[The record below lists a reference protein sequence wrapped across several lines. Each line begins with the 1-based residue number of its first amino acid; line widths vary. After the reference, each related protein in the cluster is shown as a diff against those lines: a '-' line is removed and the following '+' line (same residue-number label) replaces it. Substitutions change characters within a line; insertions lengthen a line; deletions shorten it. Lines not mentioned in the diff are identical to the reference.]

1 LSRLL
6 PPLRLFL
13 GGLRGL
19 AAHLHLDLT
28 RFTPRSGPALA
39 GRRGSGTVVYLFA
52 AGDELGV
59 GFMSSDAI
67 SSPPPS
73 SLVGGKYELLGLIGR
88 GGMGSVYQ
96 GRHSSLGTPVAIKF
110 IEAEY
115 ANSQDARSRFDTEAR
130 AAATIQSKHA
140 IQIYDH
146 GVTDDGRPYIV
157 MELLIGESV
166 DARIKRLGSVPL
178 ADTARMVRQ
187 VARALGRAHER
198 GIVHRDLK
206 PENIF
211 LVRGPDDDE
220 DVAKVLDFGIAK
232 IRTTPGAVGVS
243 SSTKTGTLLG
253 TPFYMSPEQA
263 RGLRSVDHRSD
274 LWSLGVIVFKCV
286 TGNLPFDGESLG
298 DLLVKICTSPVPV
311 PSQRVHDLPPDL
323 DGWMLR
329 ALEREPDLRFQSA
342 TELADSLAWIA
353 GITTRGGTSTPEPGF
368 ASVSNPAISPRSGPV
383 PSSGGGRP
391 IPSSGNRTDPMSFGP
406 ATFSEPIPAATS
418 APLTA
423 SAPASSRGSSK
434 IGIVAAAAF
443 GLLVG
448 VAIILF
454 RFGGLRAQPATGIAV
469 GVTTPTP
476 SDTPPA
482 NSAVSARSVPPAPN
496 ADTTSDAPATG
507 GAAKPPPTA
516 SASTPATPPAKTK
529 PASASPK
536 PKTAPP
542 NVVGTPLPAAN
553 PVQEHPTT
561 PKPATPATPQVEPGP
576 GY

>member
-1 LSRLL
+1 
-6 PPLRLFL
+6 
-13 GGLRGL
+13 
-19 AAHLHLDLT
+19 
-28 RFTPRSGPALA
+28 
-39 GRRGSGTVVYLFA
+39 
-52 AGDELGV
+52 
-59 GFMSSDAI
+59 MSSDAI

-96 GRHSSLGTPVAIKF
+96 GRHSTLGTPVAIKF

-140 IQIYDH
+140 IQIFDH
-146 GVTDDGRPYIV
+146 GVTADGRPYIV
-157 MELLIGESV
+157 MELLVGESL
-166 DARIKRLGSVPL
+166 DARIKRLGTVPL

-220 DVAKVLDFGIAK
+220 DIAKVLDFGIAK
-232 IRTTPGAVGVS
+232 IRTTPGAVGIS

-274 LWSLGVIVFKCV
+274 LWSLGVIVFKSV
-286 TGNLPFDGESLG
+286 TGALPFDGESLG

-311 PSQRVHDLPPDL
+311 PSQRVHGLPPDL

-329 ALEREPDLRFQSA
+329 ALEREPEQRFQTA
-342 TELADSLAWIA
+342 TELADALAWIA
-353 GITTRGGTSTPEPGF
+353 GISARGATSTPEPGF
-368 ASVSNPAISPRSGPV
+368 ASSSNPALSGAIPSSGGARPV
-383 PSSGGGRP
+383 PSSGKRQ
-391 IPSSGNRTDPMSFGP
+391 PSAPSFSGQ
-406 ATFSEPIPAATS
+406 TFAEPIPAATS

-423 SAPASSRGSSK
+423 SAPASSRGTSK
-434 IGIVAAAAF
+434 LGVIAAAAF
-443 GLLVG
+443 GLIVG
-448 VAIILF
+448 VGIILF
-454 RFGGLRAQPATGIAV
+454 RFGGLRSQPASGIAV
-469 GVTTPTP
+469 GATTPTP
-476 SDTPPA
+476 TVSEPA
-482 NSAVSARSVPPAPN
+482 VP
-496 ADTTSDAPATG
+496 T
-507 GAAKPPPTA
+507 AAKPPAPVDTA
-516 SASTPATPPAKTK
+516 AAAATPPATGSTIVPPLAPPLAQAAAQTATPQTPKTATFK
-529 PASASPK
+529 PPK
-536 PKTAPP
+536 PKTPP
-542 NVVGTPLPAAN
+542 GSAIVGTPLPNAG
-553 PVQEHPTT
+553 PVQT
-561 PKPATPATPQVEPGP
+561 PKPPTAAPVAPVPVGPVPVEPGP